1 MYDFGNLGH
10 RHLYDS
16 KTRAVKFR
24 LRLSLVR
31 WITLFLLL
39 GYIAH
44 PLHSPQV
51 HQNTHIVSEYMK
63 PCGVQLQVNKT
74 CPRLLIGNP
83 TIGAGLGHRIT
94 EMFFFAQLSRLHQA
108 TLILTPFDNS
118 KSHHKDTHLFAIDLL
133 GLRGLFLNQKIDQT
147 LMSKQG
153 FNNYMSVE
161 CDTRLTGDYLAC
173 PGGDC
178 FKSPL
183 MRNVFQKFMPCTRQ
197 ISRVYGK
204 WSHLKPYKQY
214 RDVDINVFW
223 HIRVGDVMPYKPE
236 DEFYHKIYSSL
247 EKLLSTVVRAGRV
260 RYYIAADWKQISNAQ
275 HVEFVKLFRSLLRKE
290 KFQIVDVSLK
300 DILVFMLHA
309 DILIGTGSS
318 LSGIVPLFS
327 ERPIYVNI
335 VPKHGWHFQAESF
348 PDSLD
353 TVASGEIVT
362 PVKEFQRLY
371 GLRSRYRNNVAM

>member
-1 MYDFGNLGH
+1 MSALPIPSNLENPSEGW
-10 RHLYDS
+10 
-16 KTRAVKFR
+16 
-24 LRLSLVR
+24 LSLIMGLGDTKEEKLIIA
-31 WITLFLLL
+31 WLL
-39 GYIAH
+39 GCFMPNGPF
-44 PLHSPQV
+44 PLLVLQGEQGTGKSNLASMLRSLVDP
-51 HQNTHIVSEYMK
+51 NNADKTTLPGSE
-63 PCGVQLQVNKT
+63 
-74 CPRLLIGNP
+74 R
-83 TIGAGLGHRIT
+83 
-94 EMFFFAQLSRLHQA
+94 
-108 TLILTPFDNS
+108 
-118 KSHHKDTHLFAIDLL
+118 DLYV
-133 GLRGLFLNQKIDQT
+133 
-147 LMSKQG
+147 QG
-153 FNNYMSVE
+153 FNNYMSAE

-204 WSHLKPYKQY
+204 WSHLEPYKQY
-214 RDVDINVFW
+214 RDVDTNIFW

-236 DEFYHKIYSSL
+236 DGFYHKLYSSL
-247 EKLLSTVVRAGRV
+247 EKLLSTVLRAGRV

-290 KFQIVDVSLK
+290 KFQIVDASLK

-327 ERPIYVNI
+327 ERPIFVNV

-371 GLRSRYRNNVAM
+371 WLRSRYRNNVAM